1 MTFTTFLIV
10 YFIGGLTVL
19 PLLAISLLVFSYFAF
34 SKPAKQYEN
43 DARTTSLDLTDGTSE
58 GDGVDEKSQA
68 YQSEPEIA
76 AAYFAV
82 CREYVP
88 GGING
93 KPPERSTPAGE
104 VLIAESPSV
113 YQSMYR
119 SIFERG
125 KAQIPT
131 IEADKK
137 DGKAVKK
144 ARNVFFAVLRYAVAL
159 LNQLFITDAL
169 LGMVISCSTMT
180 PSSLKSAMLS
190 RLHITP

>member
-1 MTFTTFLIV
+1 MALKTLILV
-10 YFIGGLTVL
+10 YVAGGLTFI
-19 PLLAISLLVFSYFAF
+19 PLLLLTILGYA
-34 SKPAKQYEN
+34 Y
-43 DARTTSLDLTDGTSE
+43 LTLPKSNVNLG
-58 GDGVDEKSQA
+58 GDGKKREGGDPHTDVQSLSEDGIEAKSTVA
-68 YQSEPEIA
+68 HNEPEVA

-125 KAQIPT
+125 KTSIPT
-131 IEADKK
+131 LEGDRR
-137 DGKAVKK
+137 DGKAVKRG
-144 ARNVFFAVLRYAVAL
+144 RNVFYVVLRLVLVSRQSYK
-159 LNQLFITDAL
+159 
-169 LGMVISCSTMT
+169 SC
-180 PSSLKSAMLS
+180 
-190 RLHITP
+190 

>member
-1 MTFTTFLIV
+1 MSFRTLFYV
-10 YFIGGLTVL
+10 YIAGGLTFL
-19 PLLAISLLVFSYFAF
+19 PFLLLAVLAFAYFTLPKSNKPLASRISEEEQVRSRRASEDGFA
-34 SKPAKQYEN
+34 
-43 DARTTSLDLTDGTSE
+43 
-58 GDGVDEKSQA
+58 EKSSVPQN
-68 YQSEPEIA
+68 EPEVA

-104 VLIAESPSV
+104 VLISESPSV

-125 KAQIPT
+125 KTSIPT
-131 IEADKK
+131 IEADRK

-144 ARNVFFAVLRYAVAL
+144 GRNVFFVVLRWVTLYPEL
-159 LNQLFITDAL
+159 RNL
-169 LGMVISCSTMT
+169 C
-180 PSSLKSAMLS
+180 
-190 RLHITP
+190 